1 MSVNFNL
8 PVLIISTTERSGF
21 ELLGALDSGVD
32 CSKLDTALKV
42 VDAFSKVEMLIADIK
57 KLAPELHKTLHVSIS
72 DITAT
77 FEDIIDQI
85 GHAVDPNSH

>member
-57 KLAPELHKTLHVSIS
+57 KLAPELHKTHHVSIS

>member
-8 PVLIISTTERSGF
+8 PVLIISSTERSGF